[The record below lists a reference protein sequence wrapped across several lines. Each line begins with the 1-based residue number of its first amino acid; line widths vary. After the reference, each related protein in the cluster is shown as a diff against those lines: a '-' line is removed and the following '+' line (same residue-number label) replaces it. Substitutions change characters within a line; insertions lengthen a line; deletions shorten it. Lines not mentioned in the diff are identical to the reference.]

1 GTNAAALTQTM
12 APIRPQM
19 PAPQQM
25 GGGQQ
30 PPFMGGGNGMGQPS
44 VPSQPSP
51 MRGFLIDEDPDA

>member
-1 GTNAAALTQTM
+1 
-12 APIRPQM
+12 
-19 PAPQQM
+19 M

-30 PPFMGGGNGMGQPS
+30 PPFMGSGNGLGQPP